1 MDTLDGAT
9 VVLIQLELENKDYW
23 VKASVQ
29 KETKTQLTVLNRKYN
44 KNTGRLVA
52 AGRYHT
58 SNAACICVYD
68 PSKDQIAE
76 YNARVRLLNTRSQV
90 RLLLTTL
97 ADKAGKGELDSSLDE
112 LHLELT
118 GWNWKIINN

>member
-23 VKASVQ
+23 VKANVQ

-44 KNTGRLVA
+44 KSTGRLVA

-68 PSKDQIAE
+68 PNKDQTAE
-76 YNARVRLLNTRSQV
+76 YNARIRLLNTRAKV
-90 RLLLTTL
+90 KTLLHDI
-97 ADKAGKGELDSSLDE
+97 ADRIVKGELDSSLDN
-112 LHLELT
+112 LQTGLEE
-118 GWNWKIINN
+118 WN